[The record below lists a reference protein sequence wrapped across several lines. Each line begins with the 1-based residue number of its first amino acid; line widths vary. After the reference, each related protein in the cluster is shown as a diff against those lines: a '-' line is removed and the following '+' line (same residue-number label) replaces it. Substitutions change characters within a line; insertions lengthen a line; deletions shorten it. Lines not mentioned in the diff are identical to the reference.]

1 MWEVKQPPS
10 WPTLT
15 PQYQHT
21 STCSYVRVLYCQQQD
36 NQAIVLHAAADRG
49 GGLPGF
55 TGGKWESRLERSS
68 G

>member
-1 MWEVKQPPS
+1 M
-10 WPTLT
+10 LG
-15 PQYQHT
+15 
-21 STCSYVRVLYCQQQD
+21 VLYCQQQD